1 MSVKPVLLSEIR
13 KTAVQ
18 QHQQL
23 VGRGEYNRFSPL
35 EPRARA
41 FSFGKRKLDN
51 SDSGPHTVNKN
62 PRFDPSV
69 VLDQL
74 KDQGIVFKEVK
85 SNIEKAEKSLEK
97 DPNISPQVL
106 EAMKFFGSA
115 LTLLADSQEK
125 ITSTVIDGFN
135 AKQGNAAQHQ
145 NAPQGKPAKT
155 PVVLSQADIEAAAE
169 AAATKKVKTAIRD
182 AEKKSLI
189 FNLDLGKVPTMNKE
203 TLSRKVTMALN
214 SKVQAGEHDY
224 DIKDAEEVL
233 DDILSCSK
241 IEFLGGSTKAFFNK
255 RNVNDVRNNTFCT
268 IPVRMDFKDRESRIN
283 AETNLRK
290 ICKVSCAVP
299 YPKKLRDILDNLVT
313 QGKKLSP
320 GNFIRTRVNVD
331 TLSIDVHAKT
341 KEGWKDLHLKTCI
354 PTDICDAVSTN
365 NTVNKAAS
373 SSVDEN
379 MQVS

>member
-1 MSVKPVLLSEIR
+1 
-13 KTAVQ
+13 
-18 QHQQL
+18 
-23 VGRGEYNRFSPL
+23 
-35 EPRARA
+35 
-41 FSFGKRKLDN
+41 
-51 SDSGPHTVNKN
+51 
-62 PRFDPSV
+62 
-69 VLDQL
+69 
-74 KDQGIVFKEVK
+74 
-85 SNIEKAEKSLEK
+85 
-97 DPNISPQVL
+97 
-106 EAMKFFGSA
+106 
-115 LTLLADSQEK
+115 
-125 ITSTVIDGFN
+125 
-135 AKQGNAAQHQ
+135 
-145 NAPQGKPAKT
+145 
-155 PVVLSQADIEAAAE
+155 VVLSQADIVAAAE

-241 IEFLGGSTKAFFNK
+241 LEFLGGSTKAFFNK
-255 RNVNDVRNNTFCT
+255 RNVNALRNNTFCT
-268 IPVRMDFKDRESRIN
+268 IPVRMDFKDRETRIN
-283 AETNLRK
+283 AETKLRK

-313 QGKKLSP
+313 QGKKLAP

-341 KEGWKDLHLKTCI
+341 KEGWKDLYLKTCI
-354 PTDICDAVSTN
+354 PTDICDAVSMN
-365 NTVNKAAS
+365 NTVNQAAS